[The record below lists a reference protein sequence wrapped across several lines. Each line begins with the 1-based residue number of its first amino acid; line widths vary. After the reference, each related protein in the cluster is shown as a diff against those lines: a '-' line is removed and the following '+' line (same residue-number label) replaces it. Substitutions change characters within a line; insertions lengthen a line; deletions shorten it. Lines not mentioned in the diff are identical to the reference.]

1 MIIDVVLQLEEL
13 EELVEVLLLNINI
26 VIYCVLK
33 NDVECLRKFFEDDED
48 LYKEIVV
55 DLINFRGCDGKFF
68 FDLILMFG
76 RIEFVKEL
84 IFRGVEVNFVNI
96 KGFFFLFVIIYRFIY
111 NLCDWVLFVEGNIF
125 MF

>member
-96 KGFFFLFVIIYRFIY
+96 KGIFFI
-111 NLCDWVLFVEGNIF
+111 CDYIQVYI
-125 MF
+125 

>member
-96 KGFFFLFVIIYRFIY
+96 KGIFVI
-111 NLCDWVLFVEGNIF
+111 CDYIQVYI
-125 MF
+125 